1 MFTLSLV
8 RVSFKANNI
17 LFQPVSPNCKMKLK
31 QLTLYMQLNKHNDST
46 MLKDFRKLAREL
58 TIVEND
64 LPGSDDLLRG
74 LKSNNTP
81 VIGITGPPGAGK
93 STLVNAM
100 INQLSSQG
108 KSIAVLAIDPTSPF
122 NLGSLLGDRVRMS
135 EQFNKPNV
143 YIRSLATRGS
153 LGGLSGK
160 TIEMTDV
167 LRSAG
172 FDYILVET
180 VGVGQSEVEIAGL
193 ADISVVVLVPESGD
207 EIQSMK
213 SGLMEIADIFV
224 VNKSDRDGAEAFANN
239 LKKLVH
245 QRIEIIP
252 VINTIADKSAGIDE
266 LMQVIIDQPLK
277 ENTRRVFLLAE
288 KAWKLIQHEKMKN
301 ISRIKLQEEIRSAS
315 VNPEFN
321 LYRFVDRIL
330 SNSKNS

>member
-1 MFTLSLV
+1 
-8 RVSFKANNI
+8 
-17 LFQPVSPNCKMKLK
+17 
-31 QLTLYMQLNKHNDST
+31 MQLPLIKNPIQ
-46 MLKDFRKLAREL
+46 LGDFKKLARDL
-58 TIVEND
+58 TLVEND
-64 LPGSDDLLRG
+64 LAGSEDLLKELRT
-74 LKSNNTP
+74 SDTP

-93 STLVNAM
+93 STLVNAI
-100 INQLSSQG
+100 INYLSSQG

-143 YIRSLATRGS
+143 FIRSLATRGA

-167 LRSAG
+167 LKSSG

-224 VNKSDRDGAEAFANN
+224 VNKSDREGAEAFANN

-245 QRIEIIP
+245 QRTEIIP
-252 VINTIADKSAGIDE
+252 VINTIADKAAGVDE
-266 LMQVIIDQPLK
+266 LMQVIQDQPFK
-277 ENTRRVFLLAE
+277 NNSRRAYLLAE

-301 ISRIKLQEEIRSAS
+301 ISRIKLHEEISIAS
-315 VNPEFN
+315 VDPSFN

-330 SNSKNS
+330 GNIKNS

>member
-1 MFTLSLV
+1 
-8 RVSFKANNI
+8 
-17 LFQPVSPNCKMKLK
+17 
-31 QLTLYMQLNKHNDST
+31 MQLPLIKNPIQ
-46 MLKDFRKLAREL
+46 LGDFRKLARTL
-58 TIVEND
+58 TLVEND
-64 LPGSDDLLRG
+64 LAGSEDLLKELG
-74 LKSNNTP
+74 TSDTP

-100 INQLSSQG
+100 INYLSSQG

-143 YIRSLATRGS
+143 FIRSLATRGS

-167 LRSAG
+167 LKSSG

-224 VNKSDRDGAEAFANN
+224 VNKSDREGAEAFANN

-245 QRIEIIP
+245 QRTEIIP
-252 VINTIADKSAGIDE
+252 VINTIADKAAGVDE
-266 LMQVIIDQPLK
+266 LMQVIQDQPFK
-277 ENTRRVFLLAE
+277 NNSRRAYLLAE

-301 ISRIKLQEEIRSAS
+301 ISRIKLHEEISVAS
-315 VNPEFN
+315 VDPSFN

-330 SNSKNS
+330 GGIKNS

>member
-1 MFTLSLV
+1 ME
-8 RVSFKANNI
+8 
-17 LFQPVSPNCKMKLK
+17 
-31 QLTLYMQLNKHNDST
+31 LNKHNNSIL
-46 MLKDFRKLAREL
+46 LKDFRKLARTL
-58 TIVEND
+58 TLVEND
-64 LPGSDDLLRG
+64 LAGSADLLKE
-74 LKSNNTP
+74 LCTSDTP

-100 INQLSSQG
+100 INHLSSRG

-122 NLGSLLGDRVRMS
+122 NLGSLLGDRVRMA

-167 LRSAG
+167 LKSAG
-172 FDYILVET
+172 FDYVLVET

-224 VNKSDRDGAEAFANN
+224 VNKSDRDGADAFANN

-245 QRIEIIP
+245 QRTEIIP

-266 LMQVIIDQPLK
+266 LMQAIENQPFK
-277 ENTRRVFLLAE
+277 DNTRRVFLLAE

-301 ISRIKLQEEIRSAS
+301 ISRTKLQEEIKSAS
-315 VNPEFN
+315 TDPAFN
-321 LYRFVDRIL
+321 LYRFVNRIL
-330 SNSKNS
+330 SSTKNS

>member
-1 MFTLSLV
+1 MISVSQLV
-8 RVSFKANNI
+8 SQVKSGNYLGLARA
-17 LFQPVSPNCKMKLK
+17 
-31 QLTLYMQLNKHNDST
+31 LTL
-46 MLKDFRKLAREL
+46 
-58 TIVEND
+58 VEND
-64 LPGSDDLLRG
+64 LAGSADLLKELRT
-74 LKSNNTP
+74 SDNP

-100 INQLSSQG
+100 INHLSSQG
-108 KSIAVLAIDPTSPF
+108 KRIAVLAIDPTSPF
-122 NLGSLLGDRVRMS
+122 NLGSLLGDRVRMA

-167 LRSAG
+167 LKSAG
-172 FDYILVET
+172 FDYILIET

-207 EIQSMK
+207 EIQNMK
-213 SGLMEIADIFV
+213 SGLMEIADIFL
-224 VNKSDRDGAEAFANN
+224 VNKSDRDGADAFANN

-245 QRIEIIP
+245 QRTEIIP

-266 LMQVIIDQPLK
+266 LMQAIEDQPIK
-277 ENTRRVFLLAE
+277 DNTRRVFLLAE

-301 ISRIKLQEEIRSAS
+301 ISRMNLQEEISTAS
-315 VNPEFN
+315 IDPEFN

-330 SNSKNS
+330 SSTKNS

>member
-1 MFTLSLV
+1 
-8 RVSFKANNI
+8 
-17 LFQPVSPNCKMKLK
+17 
-31 QLTLYMQLNKHNDST
+31 MQLPLIKNPIQ
-46 MLKDFRKLAREL
+46 LGDFRKLARAL
-58 TIVEND
+58 TVVEND
-64 LPGSDDLLRG
+64 LAGSEDLLKELG
-74 LKSNNTP
+74 PSDTP

-100 INQLSSQG
+100 INYLSSQG

-122 NLGSLLGDRVRMS
+122 NWGSLLGDRVRMS

-143 YIRSLATRGS
+143 FIRSLATRGS

-167 LRSAG
+167 LKSSG
-172 FDYILVET
+172 FDYILIET

-224 VNKSDRDGAEAFANN
+224 VNKSDREGAEAFSNN

-245 QRIEIIP
+245 QRTEIIP
-252 VINTIADKSAGIDE
+252 VINTIADKSVGVDE
-266 LMQVIIDQPLK
+266 LMQAIEDQPFK
-277 ENTRRVFLLAE
+277 DNTRRAFLLAE

-301 ISRIKLQEEIRSAS
+301 ISRIKLQEEIRIAS
-315 VNPEFN
+315 NDPEFN
-321 LYRFVDRIL
+321 LYRFVARFL
-330 SNSKNS
+330 SSTKNS